1 MLQASPR
8 PVSQQADLLTIDSL
22 RVSFGRDIAA
32 KAVVR
37 NVSFSL
43 QPGRCLAIV
52 GESGSGKSVTARAL
66 IGLAGRH
73 ANVHARQISFDG
85 TDLTGLDDRGWRRIR
100 GNGIGFVLQDALVSF
115 DPLRP
120 IGKEIGEGLL
130 LHGAVSSRQ
139 ELARR
144 VIALLRLVGVPEPEI
159 KARQMPHQLSGGQRQ
174 RALIAAALALDPRLL
189 IADEPTTALDVTA
202 QAQVLALLE
211 ETKTRGK
218 ALFLISH
225 DLAVVSRVADEVL
238 VMHQGEVVERGTAAQ
253 IFGDPRHSY
262 TRQLLDAVPSGRPR
276 GSRLSSS
283 TIGGRTE
290 APEGSPPTSPPV
302 VLEATNLVKRFKGP
316 DGTLRAAVDGV
327 SFELR
332 SGETLGI
339 VGESGSGK
347 STMARMILALEAPDE
362 GAVQF
367 EGRAWTTLAERE
379 RRARRRSMSVIYQDP
394 LSSFDPRWTVGRILS
409 DSLWSNVETS
419 RKRYERVFELLDL
432 VGLSRALLDRRPL
445 ELSGGQ
451 RQRVAIARAIAPN
464 PAVIVCDEPVSALD
478 VSIQAQVL
486 DLLGYLKRHLGMSYL
501 FISHDLGVV
510 RHISDRVIVMHH
522 GRIVDCA
529 ATDEIFLNP
538 RSEYTRSLIA
548 AMPRLVRDPEISRS
562 STILEEGIARML
574 PVSTFLD
581 HK

>member
-1 MLQASPR
+1 MLQVHLK
-8 PVSQQADLLTIDSL
+8 PVWQQADLLTVDSL
-22 RVSFGRDIAA
+22 SVSFGLDISA
-32 KAVVR
+32 KTVVR

-43 QPGRCLAIV
+43 RPGRCLAIV

-73 ANVHARQISFDG
+73 ARVHARQLSFDG
-85 TDLTGLDDRGWRRIR
+85 TDLIGLNDRGWQRVR
-100 GNGIGFVLQDALVSF
+100 GNGIGFVLQDALVSL
-115 DPLRP
+115 DPLRRV
-120 IGKEIGEGLL
+120 GKEIGEGLR

-139 ELARR
+139 ELTQR
-144 VIALLRLVGVPEPEI
+144 VIALLKLVGIPEPEI
-159 KARQMPHQLSGGQRQ
+159 KAQQMPHQLSGGQRQ
-174 RALIAAALALDPRLL
+174 RALIAAALALDPHLL

-202 QAQVLALLE
+202 QAQALALLE

-218 ALFLISH
+218 ALILISH

-238 VMHQGEVVERGTAAQ
+238 VMRQGEVVERGTAAQ

-262 TRQLLDAVPSGRPR
+262 TRQLLDAVPSRRPR

-283 TIGGRTE
+283 TIGEQTE
-290 APEGSPPTSPPV
+290 PPPVQSPPTSRPI

-347 STMARMILALEAPDE
+347 STVARMVLALEAPDE

-379 RRARRRSMSVIYQDP
+379 RQPRRRSISIIYQDP

-409 DSLWSNVETS
+409 DSLSSNVQTS
-419 RKRYERVFELLDL
+419 RKRQERVLELLDL
-432 VGLSRALLDRRPL
+432 VGLSKTLLDRRPI

-464 PAVIVCDEPVSALD
+464 PAVIICDEPVSALD

-486 DLLGYLKRHLGMSYL
+486 DLLGDLKRHLGMSYL
-501 FISHDLGVV
+501 FISHDLAVV
-510 RHISDRVIVMHH
+510 RHISDRIIVMRE
-522 GRIVDCA
+522 GRIVDCG
-529 ATDEIFLNP
+529 TTEEIFINP

-548 AMPRLVRDPEISRS
+548 AMPRFVCDPEISRS
-562 STILEEGIARML
+562 STIFERGVA
-574 PVSTFLD
+574 
-581 HK
+581 

>member
-1 MLQASPR
+1 MLLASPR

-66 IGLAGRH
+66 IGLVGRH

-85 TDLTGLDDRGWRRIR
+85 TDLIGLNDRGWRRIR
-100 GNGIGFVLQDALVSF
+100 GNGIGFVLQDALVSL

-159 KARQMPHQLSGGQRQ
+159 KARQLPHQLSGGQRQ

-218 ALFLISH
+218 ALILISH

-238 VMHQGEVVERGTAAQ
+238 VMRQGEVVERGKAAQ
-253 IFGDPRHSY
+253 IFGDPQHSY

-290 APEGSPPTSPPV
+290 APVRSPPTSPPV

-379 RRARRRSMSVIYQDP
+379 RRARRRAMSVIYQDP
-394 LSSFDPRWTVGRILS
+394 LGSFDPRWTVGRILS

-419 RKRYERVFELLDL
+419 RERYERVFELLDL

-486 DLLGYLKRHLGMSYL
+486 DLLDDLKGQLGVSYL

-510 RHISDRVIVMHH
+510 RHISDRVIVMRQ

-548 AMPRLVRDPEISRS
+548 AMPRLVRDPEITRP
-562 STILEEGIARML
+562 STILEEGIA
-574 PVSTFLD
+574 
-581 HK
+581 

>member
-1 MLQASPR
+1 MLQVHLK
-8 PVSQQADLLTIDSL
+8 PVSQQADLLTVDSL
-22 RVSFGRDIAA
+22 SVSFGRDISA

-43 QPGRCLAIV
+43 RPGGCLAIV

-73 ANVHARQISFDG
+73 ARVHARQLSFDG
-85 TDLTGLDDRGWRRIR
+85 TDLIGVDDRGWRRIR
-100 GNGIGFVLQDALVSF
+100 GSGIGFVLQDALVSL
-115 DPLRP
+115 DPLRRV
-120 IGKEIGEGLL
+120 GKEIGEGLR

-139 ELARR
+139 ELTQR
-144 VIALLRLVGVPEPEI
+144 VIALLKLVGIPEPEI
-159 KARQMPHQLSGGQRQ
+159 KAQQLPHQLSGGQRQ
-174 RALIAAALALDPRLL
+174 RALIAAALALDPQLL

-202 QAQVLALLE
+202 QAQALALLE

-218 ALFLISH
+218 ALILISH

-238 VMHQGEVVERGTAAQ
+238 VMRQGEVVERGTAAQ

-283 TIGGRTE
+283 TIGEQTE
-290 APEGSPPTSPPV
+290 PVVQSPQTSRPI

-316 DGTLRAAVDGV
+316 DGTARAAVDGV

-347 STMARMILALEAPDE
+347 STMARMVLALEGPDE

-367 EGRAWTTLAERE
+367 EGRAWTMLAERE
-379 RRARRRSMSVIYQDP
+379 RRARRRSISIIYQDP

-409 DSLWSNVETS
+409 DSLLSNVETS
-419 RKRYERVFELLDL
+419 RNRQERVIELLEL
-432 VGLSRALLDRRPL
+432 VGLSKTLLDRRPI

-486 DLLGYLKRHLGMSYL
+486 DLLGDLKRQLGMSYL

-510 RHISDRVIVMHH
+510 RHISDRIIVMRQ
-522 GRIVDCA
+522 GRIVDCG
-529 ATDEIFLNP
+529 ATEEIFLNP

-548 AMPRLVRDPEISRS
+548 AMPRLVRGPEISRS
-562 STILEEGIARML
+562 STILERGIA
-574 PVSTFLD
+574 
-581 HK
+581 

>member
-1 MLQASPR
+1 MLQAPPR
-8 PVSQQADLLTIDSL
+8 PVSQQADLLTVDSL
-22 RVSFGRDIAA
+22 RVSFGRDIAT
-32 KAVVR
+32 KVVVR

-73 ANVHARQISFDG
+73 ARVHARQLSFDG
-85 TDLTGLDDRGWRRIR
+85 TDLIGLNDRGWRRIR
-100 GNGIGFVLQDALVSF
+100 GSGIGFVLQDALVSL
-115 DPLRP
+115 DPLRR
-120 IGKEIGEGLL
+120 IGKEIGEGLR

-139 ELARR
+139 ELAQR
-144 VIALLRLVGVPEPEI
+144 VIALLKLVGIPEPEI
-159 KARQMPHQLSGGQRQ
+159 KAQQLPHQLSGGQRQ
-174 RALIAAALALDPRLL
+174 RALIAGALALEPRVL

-218 ALFLISH
+218 ALILISH

-238 VMHQGEVVERGTAAQ
+238 VMRQGEVVERGTAAQ
-253 IFGDPRHSY
+253 IFADPRHSY

-276 GSRLSSS
+276 GSRLSPS
-283 TIGGRTE
+283 TIGGRTH
-290 APEGSPPTSPPV
+290 PPV
-302 VLEATNLVKRFKGP
+302 QLLPRSRPIVLEATSLVKRFSGP
-316 DGTLRAAVDGV
+316 DGALRAAVDGV

-347 STMARMILALEAPDE
+347 STMARMVLALEEPDE

-367 EGRAWTTLAERE
+367 EGKAWTKLAERE
-379 RRARRRSMSVIYQDP
+379 RRARRRSISIIYQDP
-394 LSSFDPRWTVGRILS
+394 LGSFDPRWTVGGILS
-409 DSLWSNVETS
+409 DSLSSNVETS
-419 RKRYERVFELLDL
+419 TKRQERVIELLDL
-432 VGLSRALLDRRPL
+432 VGLSQSLLDRRPI

-486 DLLGYLKRHLGMSYL
+486 DLLGDLKAHLGISYL

-510 RHISDRVIVMHH
+510 RHISDRVIVMRQ
-522 GRIVDCA
+522 GRIVDCGD
-529 ATDEIFLNP
+529 TEEIFLNP
-538 RSEYTRSLIA
+538 LSEYTRSLIA
-548 AMPRLVRDPEISRS
+548 AMPRLVRGPEISRS
-562 STILEEGIARML
+562 STILERGIA
-574 PVSTFLD
+574 
-581 HK
+581 

>member
-1 MLQASPR
+1 MLQAPPK
-8 PVSQQADLLTIDSL
+8 PVSQQADLLTVDSL
-22 RVSFGRDIAA
+22 HVSFGRDISA

-43 QPGRCLAIV
+43 RPGRCLAIV

-73 ANVHARQISFDG
+73 ARVHARQLSFDG
-85 TDLTGLDDRGWRRIR
+85 TDLIGLHDRGWRRIR
-100 GNGIGFVLQDALVSF
+100 GNGIGFVLQDALVSL
-115 DPLRP
+115 DPLRRV
-120 IGKEIGEGLL
+120 GKEIGEGLR

-139 ELARR
+139 ELAQR
-144 VIALLRLVGVPEPEI
+144 VIALLKLVGIPEPEI
-159 KARQMPHQLSGGQRQ
+159 KAKQLPQQLSGGQRQ
-174 RALIAAALALDPRLL
+174 RALIAAALALDPHLL

-218 ALFLISH
+218 ALILVSH

-238 VMHQGEVVERGTAAQ
+238 VMRQGEVVERGTAAQ

-283 TIGGRTE
+283 AIGEQTE
-290 APEGSPPTSPPV
+290 PPVQWPPTSRSI

-316 DGTLRAAVDGV
+316 DGSLRAAVDGV

-347 STMARMILALEAPDE
+347 STMARMVLALEGPDG

-379 RRARRRSMSVIYQDP
+379 RRARRRSISIIYQDP

-409 DSLWSNVETS
+409 DSLSMDVETS
-419 RKRYERVFELLDL
+419 RKRQERVIELLDL
-432 VGLSRALLDRRPL
+432 VGLSSALLGRRPL

-486 DLLGYLKRHLGMSYL
+486 DLLGDLKRHLGMSYL

-510 RHISDRVIVMHH
+510 RHISDRIIVMRQ
-522 GRIVDCA
+522 GRIVDCG
-529 ATDEIFLNP
+529 ATEEIFLNP
-538 RSEYTRSLIA
+538 QSEYTRSLIA
-548 AMPRLVRDPEISRS
+548 AMPRLVRDPEISRPS
-562 STILEEGIARML
+562 MILERGIA
-574 PVSTFLD
+574 
-581 HK
+581 

>member
-1 MLQASPR
+1 MLQVR
-8 PVSQQADLLTIDSL
+8 PKSVSQQADLLAVDSL
-22 RVSFGRDIAA
+22 CVSFGRDIAA
-32 KAVVR
+32 KEVVR

-43 QPGRCLAIV
+43 RPGRCLAIV

-73 ANVHARQISFDG
+73 ARVHARQLSFDG
-85 TDLTGLDDRGWRRIR
+85 TDLIGLNDRGWRRIR
-100 GNGIGFVLQDALVSF
+100 GNGIGFVLQDALVSL
-115 DPLRP
+115 DPLRR
-120 IGKEIGEGLL
+120 IGKEIGEGLR

-139 ELARR
+139 ELAQR
-144 VIALLRLVGVPEPEI
+144 VKALLKLVGIPDPEI
-159 KARQMPHQLSGGQRQ
+159 KAQQLPHQLSGGLRQ
-174 RALIAAALALDPRLL
+174 RALIAAALALDPHLL
-189 IADEPTTALDVTA
+189 IADEPTTALDVTT

-218 ALFLISH
+218 ALILISH

-238 VMHQGEVVERGTAAQ
+238 VMRQGEVVERGTAAQ
-253 IFGDPRHSY
+253 IFGDPRHFY

-283 TIGGRTE
+283 TIGEQTE
-290 APEGSPPTSPPV
+290 PPVQSPPTSRPI

-327 SFELR
+327 SFDLR

-347 STMARMILALEAPDE
+347 STMARMVLALEGPDE

-367 EGRAWTTLAERE
+367 EGRAWTALAERE
-379 RRARRRSMSVIYQDP
+379 RRERRRSISIIYQDP
-394 LSSFDPRWTVGRILS
+394 LSSFDPRWTVDRILS
-409 DSLWSNVETS
+409 DSLSSNGQTS
-419 RKRYERVFELLDL
+419 RKRQKRVIELLDL
-432 VGLSRALLDRRPL
+432 VGLSKTLLDRRPI

-451 RQRVAIARAIAPN
+451 RQRVAIARAIAPS

-486 DLLGYLKRHLGMSYL
+486 DLLGDLKRHLGVSYL

-510 RHISDRVIVMHH
+510 RHISDRIIVMRQ
-522 GRIVDCA
+522 GRIVDCG
-529 ATDEIFLNP
+529 ATEEIFLNP

-562 STILEEGIARML
+562 STILERGIA
-574 PVSTFLD
+574 
-581 HK
+581 